1 VKRAPGLA
9 LLVLG
14 LASCGGSS
22 SAGGGGS
29 VPDHP
34 FLLVREPDY
43 AALRARTATS
53 PWKELAAEA
62 VRFAEEEEFD
72 PSSSEFT
79 SFRRMM
85 ELCGALAIAHIVAP
99 DPVLATKLE
108 ATLAAWE
115 GWYLRTAPDGLSVRW
130 QQAAMVQSILALDV
144 LGSELEPGRRA
155 ELETM
160 LDGML
165 RGWWAERAQDGTT
178 STPGVVALWGLY
190 RGDLALAAPA
200 IALFRERLFGEL
212 TPAGVFD
219 TGSGYAWV
227 RQGGDRIGKYALIDV
242 LEFTGR
248 DGTLYEDERL
258 VTLHEWM
265 YAAAFTPARRNW
277 TFGDSD
283 PTRPVEALLGYL
295 QPYRA
300 GRFSTRAGRNAAWL
314 VRDVEPRPLVSTFLL
329 LDDTILAP
337 QAPTSSLWPDAA
349 VLHGDVE
356 DFEALSGAVWSSRST
371 GSHGHHDANAVHLFG
386 RGRNLLV
393 NSGYCGSG
401 EGVNAT
407 FDWDWI
413 HATAESNNTVTLGD
427 AEHAGPEAGGVLEG
441 LLGGTLELAT
451 ADAGPALTGG
461 AHRRTLLLVKDD
473 AEQPGYFALL
483 DEISSSAPNVAARVF
498 LHPDSAALATQVA
511 GESYRA
517 TLDRGS
523 APDVTLWLHL
533 ARPPLTADLRDGG
546 RCAFDGGEYVG
557 RYLAAGYTTAT
568 ERAVRVLTL
577 LVPETDAL
585 PAADFTRLSG
595 PGFTGAELVGP
606 STQDVLAESDGA
618 GVVALGA
625 HSFQGRACWSRT
637 RGGRVTGYL
646 VLRGRSFDAGAA
658 PAVGLTSSAELTAL
672 VEGSVLRVNSGGATV
687 TLHEPALTG
696 VSFTNEAASV
706 LAAAPGSVTL
716 VLSPGSFAL
725 DLASGTLLTSP

>member
-1 VKRAPGLA
+1 MRRFLGLA
-9 LLVLG
+9 LLALP
-14 LASCGGSS
+14 LAACG
-22 SAGGGGS
+22 GGGGS
-29 VPDHP
+29 GGGGGGADEHP
-34 FLLVREPDY
+34 FLLVRAADY

-62 VRFAEEEEFD
+62 VRFADEEVFD
-72 PSSSEFT
+72 PGASEF
-79 SFRRMM
+79 SAFRRML

-99 DPVLATKLE
+99 DPAWATKLD
-108 ATLAAWE
+108 ATLAEWE

-144 LGSELEPGRRA
+144 LGGELAPARRA

-165 RGWWAERAQDGTT
+165 RGWWAELAQDGTT

-190 RGDLALAAPA
+190 RGDEALAAPA
-200 IALFRERLFGEL
+200 ITLFRERLFGEL

-219 TGSGYAWV
+219 SGSGYAWV
-227 RQGGDRIGKYALIDV
+227 RQGGDRIAKYALVDV

-248 DGTLYEDERL
+248 DGTLYEDPRL

-283 PTRPVEALLGYL
+283 PSRPVEALLGYL

-300 GRFSTRAGRNAAWL
+300 GHFSAQAGRHAAWL
-314 VRDVEPRPLVSTFLL
+314 VRDVEPRPLLSTFLL

-337 QAPTSSLWPDAA
+337 EAPASSLWPDAA

-356 DFEALSGAVWSSRST
+356 DVEALAGALWSARTT

-386 RGRNLLV
+386 RGRNLVV

-401 EGVNAT
+401 EGVDAT

-413 HATAESNNTVTLGD
+413 HATAESSNTVTLGD
-427 AEHAGPEAGGVLEG
+427 QEHDGPEAGGVLEG

-451 ADAGPALTGG
+451 ADSGPALPGG
-461 AHRRTLLLVKDD
+461 SHRRTLLLVKDD

-483 DEISSSAPNVAARVF
+483 DELSSSAANVSARVF

-511 GESYRA
+511 GESYLA

-523 APDVTLWLHL
+523 APDVTLGLHL
-533 ARPPLTADLRDGG
+533 ATPPLTADVRDGG

-557 RYLAAGYTTAT
+557 RYLAAGYTTGAA
-568 ERAVRVLTL
+568 RAVRVLSVLTPGT
-577 LVPETDAL
+577 VAL
-585 PAADFTRLSG
+585 PAASFARLSG
-595 PGFTGAELVGP
+595 PGYTGAELTGP
-606 STQDVLAESDGA
+606 STVDVLAESA
-618 GVVALGA
+618 GTAVVAVGA
-625 HSFQGRACWSRT
+625 ASFRGRATWFRT

-646 VLRGRSFDAGAA
+646 VLRGRAFDAGAG
-658 PAVGLTSSAELTAL
+658 PAISLASSAELSAL
-672 VEGSVLRVNSGGATV
+672 VEGSVLRVNSAGATV
-687 TLHEPALTG
+687 TIEEPALAGLT
-696 VSFTNEAASV
+696 FTNAAGTV

-716 VLSPGSFAL
+716 ALNPGRFAL
-725 DLASGTLLTSP
+725 DLASGALLE